1 MARKIKKP
9 KPPPLA
15 IWDKAIY
22 GILLLGC
29 FALFILMIV
38 LFDRLQAQAVAARS
52 DPQTCLSAPTQLW
65 FELFP
70 VLSPLMLVFL
80 LIEWMP
86 MPIFGKPGIAYG
98 RYPYHDYAPL
108 LSRTQPLRRAKPQ
121 IWANKTRKSRLLL
134 GGMALMLLLGLPGV
148 CPRNTLDQDLSIR
161 HYNML
166 NFCTR
171 ETPPQDIAQVK
182 LTAVHGYSRSRG
194 EYWDYHIRAQ
204 TEDGRNNVF
213 REFVLPNGEEAALRC
228 LVEWRHAAEQSGAEI
243 TFQARDRSS
252 HLTVP
257 ELLPLIAEQ
266 HQMSEAE
273 RALLY
278 ALFDGA

>member
-1 MARKIKKP
+1 MKNKRHDCI
-9 KPPPLA
+9 LE
-15 IWDKAIY
+15 IIQEKAISTQEELQKELRKRGY
-22 GILLLGC
+22 EVTQATVSRDIR
-29 FALFILMIV
+29 
-38 LFDRLQAQAVAARS
+38 RLR
-52 DPQTCLSAPTQLW
+52 
-65 FELFP
+65 
-70 VLSPLMLVFL
+70 LV
-80 LIEWMP
+80 
-86 MPIFGKPGIAYG
+86 K
-98 RYPYHDYAPL
+98 
-108 LSRTQPLRRAKPQ
+108 Q
-121 IWANKTRKSRLLL
+121 
-134 GGMALMLLLGLPGV
+134 
-148 CPRNTLDQDLSIR
+148 
-161 HYNML
+161 
-166 NFCTR
+166 
-171 ETPPQDIAQVK
+171 
-182 LTAVHGYSRSRG
+182 
-194 EYWDYHIRAQ
+194 Q